1 MSTPCSKQVGG
12 EAVAQGVHGDR
23 LVEPGGLDRLAAG
36 ALHRAA
42 VIGREGSGPGNSQ
55 GRERVR
61 RQWARRIASSWGES
75 MT

>member
-1 MSTPCSKQVGG
+1 MSTPCSKRW
-12 EAVAQGVHGDR
+12 VAKQWRRVWTVTD
-23 LVEPGGLDRLAAG
+23 LSSPAAST
-36 ALHRAA
+36 ASRQARCTVRT

-61 RQWARRIASSWGES
+61 RQWARRIASSCGES